1 MLLRE
6 VIDICCEN
14 RTKQIYLK
22 GKMQTF
28 LMLQRAARVVIT
40 RLEKFE
46 IRRWILNKRDLQLLR
61 LQD

>member
-6 VIDICCEN
+6 VMDIYCEN
-14 RTKQIYLK
+14 RKKQIYLK

-28 LMLQRAARVVIT
+28 LMLQRAAGVVIT
-40 RLEKFE
+40 RLENFE
-46 IRRWILNKRDLQLLR
+46 IRGWILNKRDLQRLR